1 METRNIKVSIED
13 ALRWY
18 KSGDETLKVL
28 ALSAYTE
35 DELISYYLKSK
46 AEIIHLYIP
55 RDKVKEFDILAEL
68 SLFASFFNK
77 TKEIEDNTRYFIG
90 KNSRINT
97 DFTNKLFDNVY
108 ILKHINVYY
117 PGVIYFNRKED
128 VRKAVS
134 LLGEDKIKQL
144 FID

>member
-28 ALSAYTE
+28 ALSVYTE

-55 RDKVKEFDILAEL
+55 RDKV
-68 SLFASFFNK
+68 
-77 TKEIEDNTRYFIG
+77 
-90 KNSRINT
+90 NS
-97 DFTNKLFDNVY
+97 
-108 ILKHINVYY
+108 
-117 PGVIYFNRKED
+117 
-128 VRKAVS
+128 
-134 LLGEDKIKQL
+134 
-144 FID
+144 